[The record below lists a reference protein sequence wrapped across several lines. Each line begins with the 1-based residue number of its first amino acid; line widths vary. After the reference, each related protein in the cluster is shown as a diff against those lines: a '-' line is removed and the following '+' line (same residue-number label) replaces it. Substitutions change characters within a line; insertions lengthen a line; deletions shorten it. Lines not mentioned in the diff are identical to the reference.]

1 MIRKMEDSQ
10 IIKLFFER
18 SDKAI
23 TELSKKYGPIC
34 FRIANNIL
42 KNTRDAEE
50 CVNDTYL
57 GLWNSIPPQNPD
69 PLMSYVCKTAR
80 NTALKKYNFNTAI
93 KRNSIYDVSLDE
105 LEYCVGGIT
114 YIEDEC
120 EINELTSSI
129 EAFLEC
135 LDAESRVIFVRRYW
149 LFDSITDIAKIL
161 STNEHNITSRLYR
174 IRQKLK
180 KHLKK
185 EGYEI

>member
-1 MIRKMEDSQ
+1 M
-10 IIKLFFER
+10 
-18 SDKAI
+18 
-23 TELSKKYGPIC
+23 
-34 FRIANNIL
+34 
-42 KNTRDAEE
+42 
-50 CVNDTYL
+50 
-57 GLWNSIPPQNPD
+57 
-69 PLMSYVCKTAR
+69 
-80 NTALKKYNFNTAI
+80 
-93 KRNSIYDVSLDE
+93 DE

-149 LFDSITDIAKIL
+149 FFDSITDIAKIL